1 MSEKNTLTNEIAE
14 KFLNDESSVDISL
27 FTEIEDK
34 AAATLASHEVDLPL
48 NGIVEIS
55 DGVAESLS
63 QHKGVLILNGLKEL
77 SDSAAESL
85 SNHQDAGLLLIG
97 LEKLSDEGAKSLAK
111 LNRPRNEH
119 DFSTGLVISDL
130 LEEKVQNYRNGMEK
144 AFTKDQVEAFIEN
157 PWGDIE
163 TDEFTLI
170 EDDAAKAFEG
180 FDDSLNLPGLL
191 ELSDAAADSLS
202 KITGGLTLSGVT
214 KLSDSASG

>member
-1 MSEKNTLTNEIAE
+1 M
-14 KFLNDESSVDISL
+14 
-27 FTEIEDK
+27 
-34 AAATLASHEVDLPL
+34 
-48 NGIVEIS
+48 
-55 DGVAESLS
+55 
-63 QHKGVLILNGLKEL
+63 
-77 SDSAAESL
+77 
-85 SNHQDAGLLLIG
+85 IG

-144 AFTKDQVEAFIEN
+144 VFTKDQVKAFIEN

-170 EDDAAKAFEG
+170 EDDAANAFEG

-202 KITGGLTLSGVT
+202 KITGGLTLSGIT
-214 KLSDSASG
+214 KLSDSALDSLANLAGEILDLSALTELSDAGAESLSKYSGEIVLLKVTELSETAAESLSKHDGYLNLLGLTKLSDNAAKNLSKHKGTLLLKGDIKELVIKFA

>member
-1 MSEKNTLTNEIAE
+1 MSKKSTLTNEIAE
-14 KFLNDESSVDISL
+14 KFLNDQSSVDISL
-27 FTEIEDK
+27 FTEIEDV
-34 AAATLASHEVDLPL
+34 AAATLASHEVELPL
-48 NGIVEIS
+48 NALATIS

-130 LEEKVQNYRNGMEK
+130 LEGKVQNYRNGMEK
-144 AFTKDQVEAFIEN
+144 VFTKD
-157 PWGDIE
+157 
-163 TDEFTLI
+163 
-170 EDDAAKAFEG
+170 
-180 FDDSLNLPGLL
+180 
-191 ELSDAAADSLS
+191 LS
-202 KITGGLTLSGVT
+202 KGQTIN
-214 KLSDSASG
+214 KLDLK